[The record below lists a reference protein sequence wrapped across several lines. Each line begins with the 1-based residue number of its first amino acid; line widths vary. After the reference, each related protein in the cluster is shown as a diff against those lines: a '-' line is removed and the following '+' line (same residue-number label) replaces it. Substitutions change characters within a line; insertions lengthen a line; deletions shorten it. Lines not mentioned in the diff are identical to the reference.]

1 MIIFNKKYLLMLI
14 SVLTLSFLLVACGGN
29 NEEDT
34 EGNEGEDNGTEETDE
49 GTEDTGE
56 DTGNEGEASGE
67 FEEQTW
73 EFVTEELEGQ
83 VQYEYAAEFA
93 KRIDEKSGGAITV
106 TPYEYGALGSEVDQ
120 AQLLQQ
126 GGVQMAVMSPG
137 FTGGQ
142 VQDGQIFSL
151 HYFFPADPEQTHE
164 VLTNSEA
171 LNQDLRAKYEEHSI
185 TPLSYWTEGAMAWT
199 SNVGIESPE
208 DFDGLNVRVQESPLM
223 RESFGAYG
231 ATVQSISWGELYTA
245 LDRETVDAQEN
256 PVFFINSASFH
267 EVQDTLTISNH
278 NNYVAMTTVN
288 TEWYNSLGDA
298 EKQLIDETVAEMQD
312 WVFDEQKRQNEEGLA
327 AIKEDTENPTEII
340 ELTDDQI
347 AAFKEVA
354 EPVHEYYRNEVE
366 GIDPA
371 IYDKLKEEI
380 AEVTGE

>member
-14 SVLTLSFLLVACGGN
+14 SILTLSFLLVACGGGDS
-29 NEEDT
+29 EEGT
-34 EGNEGEDNGTEETDE
+34 GGNEGEDTGSEENNENTEGEE
-49 GTEDTGE
+49 GGE
-56 DTGNEGEASGE
+56 EASGD
-67 FEEQTW
+67 FEEAEW
-73 EFVTEELEGQ
+73 SFVTEELDGE
-83 VQYEYAAEFA
+83 VQYEYAEEFG
-93 KRIDEKSGGAITV
+93 KRIEEKTGGAITV
-106 TPYEYGALGSEVDQ
+106 VPYEYGALGSEVDQ

-126 GGVQMAVMSPG
+126 GGVQLAVMSPG

-142 VQDGQIFSL
+142 VPDGQIFSL
-151 HYFFPADPEQTHE
+151 HYFFPADPAQTQE

-171 LNQDLRAKYEEHSI
+171 LNTDLRAKYEEHNI

-199 SNVGIESPE
+199 SNVGIDEPSDWE
-208 DFDGLNVRVQESPLM
+208 GLNMRVQESPLM
-223 RESFGAYG
+223 RETYAAYG

-256 PVFFINSASFH
+256 PVFFINSASFY

-278 NNYVAMTTVN
+278 NNYVAMTTAN
-288 TEWYNSLGDA
+288 TDWYNGLPEN

-312 WVFDEQKRQNEEGLA
+312 WIFEEQKAQNEAGLA
-327 AIKEDTENPTEII
+327 AIKEDIENPTEII
-340 ELTDDQI
+340 ELTEEQI

-354 EPVHEYYRNEVE
+354 EPVHEQFRNGELTE
-366 GIDPA
+366 GVDSA